1 MHSLNKARVKS
12 SFLQLCLWE
21 LQGEQMKS
29 VQQALDSTLT
39 LKLQIIIYIIS
50 YYLYHIINA
59 LLTQTLPNFA
69 QQVCKMFG
77 LDKFQVP

>member
-1 MHSLNKARVKS
+1 
-12 SFLQLCLWE
+12 
-21 LQGEQMKS
+21 MKS

-39 LKLQIIIYIIS
+39 LKLQITICNE
-50 YYLYHIINA
+50 INA
-59 LLTQTLPNFA
+59 LLTQTLSNFA

>member
-1 MHSLNKARVKS
+1 MHCPKEYMHSLNKARVKS

-39 LKLQIIIYIIS
+39 LKLQITICNE
-50 YYLYHIINA
+50 INA
-59 LLTQTLPNFA
+59 LLTQTLSNFA

>member
-39 LKLQIIIYIIS
+39 LKLQITICNE
-50 YYLYHIINA
+50 INA

-77 LDKFQVP
+77 LDTFQVP